1 VFGRRSS
8 IFDIIIENNGRWNAS
23 KHILECTM
31 LEALTING
39 LKVGV
44 ERKPIKNLHL
54 SVYPPDGRVHLSVPV
69 GCTNERIKMYVLE
82 KWVWIS
88 EKRRAVGEYSRQNA
102 REYVSGEAHYFKG
115 GLYRLRVDEDA
126 NARRGVNIEG
136 DYLVLNVR
144 PNSSCSH
151 RAEVLYAW
159 YKEQLTPLVE
169 EYIAKWEEMLGVEL
183 SSFEIRSMSAKWG
196 TCSKSKRKAIFN
208 VELAKKPPVCIEYV
222 VAHELAHLIERTH
235 NADFRAIL
243 DHRFPDWRAI
253 KDSLNHFP
261 V

>member
-1 VFGRRSS
+1 
-8 IFDIIIENNGRWNAS
+8 
-23 KHILECTM
+23 M

-54 SVYPPDGRVHLSVPV
+54 SVYPPDGRVHLSVPE
-69 GCTNERIKMYVLE
+69 GCTDERIKMYVLE
-82 KWVWIS
+82 KWIWIS

-102 REYVSGEAHYFKG
+102 REYVPGEAHYFKG

-126 NARRGVNIEG
+126 NASQVVHVEG

-144 PNSSCSH
+144 PNSSCAH
-151 RAEVLYAW
+151 RAAILTAW
-159 YKEQLTPLVE
+159 YKEQLTPLIE
-169 EYIAKWEEMLGVEL
+169 EYIAKWEKMLGVKL
-183 SSFEIRSMSAKWG
+183 DTFEIRSMSAKWG
-196 TCSKSKRKAIFN
+196 TCTKSKSKAIFN
-208 VELAKKPPVCIEYV
+208 VELAKKPPACVEYV

-235 NADFRAIL
+235 NADFKKIL
-243 DHRFPDWRAI
+243 DRHFPDWREI
-253 KDSLNHFP
+253 KDNLNRFP

>member
-1 VFGRRSS
+1 M
-8 IFDIIIENNGRWNAS
+8 ES
-23 KHILECTM
+23 KILVGE
-31 LEALTING
+31 LTING
-39 LKVGV
+39 LKI
-44 ERKPIKNLHL
+44 ELDRKSIKNLHL
-54 SVYPPDGRVHLSVPV
+54 SVYPPDGRVHVSAPIS
-69 GCTNERIKMYVLE
+69 CSDERIKMYVLE

-126 NARRGVNIEG
+126 DARQSVHIEG
-136 DYLVLNVR
+136 DYIVLNVR

-151 RAEVLYAW
+151 RASVLSAW
-159 YKEQLTPLVE
+159 YKEQLTPFVE
-169 EYIAKWEEMLGVEL
+169 EFIAKWEEMLGVKL

-196 TCSKSKRKAIFN
+196 TCSKAKGKAIFN
-208 VELAKKPPVCIEYV
+208 VELAKKPPACIEYV
-222 VAHELAHLIERTH
+222 VAHELTHLIERTH
-235 NADFRAIL
+235 NADFKAIL
-243 DHRFPDWRAI
+243 DRHFPDWRAI